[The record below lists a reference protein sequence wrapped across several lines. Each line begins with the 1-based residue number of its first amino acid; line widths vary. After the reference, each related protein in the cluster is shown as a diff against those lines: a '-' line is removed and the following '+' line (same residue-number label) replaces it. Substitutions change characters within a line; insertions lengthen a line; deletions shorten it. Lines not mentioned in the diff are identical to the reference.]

1 MNNWF
6 DIIVLA
12 TLLIVFV
19 QGYRKGLIMMA
30 IELGIVIIATIFGGT
45 LAQKILPI
53 LESVTSMSPKWANV
67 ISYILAFVAIAS
79 VLSLI
84 GKVVQKLFKVI
95 NLNFLNR
102 IGGGI
107 LSMGISMIILSIV
120 VNLILILDT
129 NNSII
134 TPKIA
139 SSSFFYEGVQAV
151 VPAATPYLKFDLIEE
166 IIPDDYI
173 KQREQINNGN
183 IDSSYQKRYFDVDSI

>member
-1 MNNWF
+1 
-6 DIIVLA
+6 
-12 TLLIVFV
+12 
-19 QGYRKGLIMMA
+19 
-30 IELGIVIIATIFGGT
+30 
-45 LAQKILPI
+45 
-53 LESVTSMSPKWANV
+53 
-67 ISYILAFVAIAS
+67 
-79 VLSLI
+79 
-84 GKVVQKLFKVI
+84 
-95 NLNFLNR
+95 
-102 IGGGI
+102 
-107 LSMGISMIILSIV
+107 MGISMIILSIV